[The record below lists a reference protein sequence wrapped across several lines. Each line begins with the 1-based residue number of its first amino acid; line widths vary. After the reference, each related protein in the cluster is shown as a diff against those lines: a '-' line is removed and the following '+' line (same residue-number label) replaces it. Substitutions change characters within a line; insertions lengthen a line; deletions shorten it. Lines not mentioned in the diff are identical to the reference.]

1 MKKLLALVLAL
12 AVFLCCLTACDTF
25 GNIFGGKSGVSKE
38 YYENCAVFT
47 FNDFKSKIC
56 ITLDRTGLGEG
67 TIYYQVNLNEGA
79 LSVKYS
85 DVGLINENQLLSEFS
100 AEDEMP
106 AGGSGGY
113 IEGDKIA
120 ITFEAFSPVK
130 GEIII
135 AFTEVALK
143 AVYKELNRHEHTFV
157 YETRADAHKKIYT
170 CDCTNLEYRDFEPHY
185 DEDNNGECDE
195 CEYFVGISH
204 EYHDYYYDTNEDS
217 HMQVFTCGCVSEG
230 FEPHYSNDGDEF
242 CDECGWNMLGH
253 VHTWENYRDEIGH
266 GWAYTCGC
274 DTPPNFAQHL
284 DSDGDG
290 KCDDCKYVMY
300 EIPVIQ
306 ENGIVYEKDGNE
318 SYSVVGFLGD
328 DDGIVEI
335 PDTYN
340 GLPVRYIRGNA
351 FYGAEAITELIVGDN
366 VLVIEGNAFMKCCNL
381 EKVTLGKSLT
391 LIDMQAFL
399 GCEKLETITIP
410 ATVTFIGSGAFKKC
424 SRLKSVILGNPED
437 WCISSDVYNRPFP
450 TEDMSD
456 AETVAKYFTDTYVGV
471 AWLKE

>member
-1 MKKLLALVLAL
+1 MKKLLVLCL
-12 AVFLCCLTACDTF
+12 TAVLCLCCLTACELFEKD
-25 GNIFGGKSGVSKE
+25 KGVTVKKH
-38 YYENCAVFT
+38 ENCAVFT
-47 FNDFKSKIC
+47 FDDFPLRETASFE
-56 ITLDRTGLGEG
+56 LERTDLGEG
-67 TIYYQVNLNEGA
+67 AIYYQVNLKQGA
-79 LSVKYS
+79 LGISYKDSIIGVHQS
-85 DVGLINENQLLSEFS
+85 LGEFT
-100 AEDEMP
+100 ADDEMP
-106 AGGSGGY
+106 INGSGGY
-113 IEGDKIA
+113 IEGDKIE
-120 ITFEAFSPVK
+120 ISFGSLSPVS

-135 AFTEVALK
+135 AFTEDALK

-230 FEPHYSNDGDEF
+230 FEPHYNNDGDEF

-340 GLPVRYIRGNA
+340 GLPVRYVRDNA
-351 FYGAEAITELIVGDN
+351 FYGAEVITELIVGDN

-381 EKVTLGKSLT
+381 EKVTLGNSLT

-424 SRLKSVILGNPED
+424 SRLKSVILENPNG
-437 WCISSDVYNRPFP
+437 WYTSSNIHKLFP
-450 TEDMSD
+450 AEDMSN
-456 AETVAKYFTDTYVGV
+456 AETVVKYFTDTYVGV